1 MPYILSFYPGS
12 VLGDSLASIYQVLNN
27 YQDMNNHHPIIYTIF
42 VGIFIN
48 IGIGLGN
55 INYGI
60 FLYTLIQSGIMCIVI
75 AILLQYLFINGVP
88 KVIICIFLL
97 YYIILPFFPSYAIIM
112 WKDPL
117 YSCGLLLLMLF
128 LNEANKSRGESL
140 NEWKWR
146 YCGFIGMMFCFFRN
160 NGVYVL
166 VTCILL
172 VALFYKSK
180 AKKVIGF
187 SVAIIGI
194 YLVIIHFLFPV
205 LNVKTDYEE
214 NVGIPLQQIARV
226 IVYDGEISED
236 EKEFLFHILPEEKW
250 KESYSPCLVDS
261 IKWNEAFDASY
272 LSENRGEFF
281 KIWLSLFEKNIKL
294 YLEAYIMN
302 TFGFW
307 QIGEWNGYGYIDIYI
322 SDNDYGIE
330 NADLFQKFTGF
341 SIQER
346 LRQFI
351 IPVGEGWFAWVMLIS
366 LCLSICKSFKS
377 VLTYIPPLANWL
389 TILLATP
396 VAFSLRYVYILAL
409 ALPMLLCLPVLY
421 KDND

>member
-1 MPYILSFYPGS
+1 
-12 VLGDSLASIYQVLNN
+12 
-27 YQDMNNHHPIIYTIF
+27 
-42 VGIFIN
+42 
-48 IGIGLGN
+48 
-55 INYGI
+55 
-60 FLYTLIQSGIMCIVI
+60 
-75 AILLQYLFINGVP
+75 
-88 KVIICIFLL
+88 
-97 YYIILPFFPSYAIIM
+97 
-112 WKDPL
+112 
-117 YSCGLLLLMLF
+117 
-128 LNEANKSRGESL
+128 
-140 NEWKWR
+140 
-146 YCGFIGMMFCFFRN
+146 
-160 NGVYVL
+160 
-166 VTCILL
+166 
-172 VALFYKSK
+172 
-180 AKKVIGF
+180 
-187 SVAIIGI
+187 
-194 YLVIIHFLFPV
+194 
-205 LNVKTDYEE
+205 
-214 NVGIPLQQIARV
+214 
-226 IVYDGEISED
+226 
-236 EKEFLFHILPEEKW
+236 
-250 KESYSPCLVDS
+250 
-261 IKWNEAFDASY
+261 
-272 LSENRGEFF
+272 
-281 KIWLSLFEKNIKL
+281 
-294 YLEAYIMN
+294 MN